1 VCQKCKRLEAIR
13 HEFLFLSPGQ
23 PKRAKEIHQEARRLY
38 SLPEMVPFTGPEAE
52 VTRQLALR
60 MSIARMLRNLEPI
73 VCPGSCTS
81 SNTTPQPS

>member
-1 VCQKCKRLEAIR
+1 MCKRCDKLQALR
-13 HEFLFLSPGQ
+13 MEFLSLTPSKW
-23 PKRAKEIHQEARRLY
+23 KRAELIHREARALY

-73 VCPGSCTS
+73 VCPGGSTS
-81 SNTTPQPS
+81 SSTTPRPS